1 MIFQGVYSNNFEATT
16 WKISKFIPSMS
27 QEKTRKKSRSITLCW
42 FRGITSKSALSQ
54 SLRPRVGWSKQ
65 RPNDFMIQESLD
77 GIISSTWFLHMQR
90 GLFLLCKHIPGTRN
104 LNIHEQGEYGSSEES
119 KWICE
124 TRHMRAFISSCP
136 SITSIHKKWNL
147 EISVSS
153 SSVVMSSH
161 ILRSFLGLATNGGSH
176 CLKGNLYEHVRNV
189 SWTCLCSCMSIRI
202 FEKQVHAK
210 PCTCRHVYIIKN
222 IHTYYHIQSNV
233 SWLFCICELI

>member
-1 MIFQGVYSNNFEATT
+1 
-16 WKISKFIPSMS
+16 
-27 QEKTRKKSRSITLCW
+27 
-42 FRGITSKSALSQ
+42 
-54 SLRPRVGWSKQ
+54 
-65 RPNDFMIQESLD
+65 
-77 GIISSTWFLHMQR
+77 MQLW
-90 GLFLLCKHIPGTRN
+90 LFLLCKQIPGTRN
-104 LNIHEQGEYGSSEES
+104 LNMDEHGEYGCSEES

-124 TRHMRAFISSCP
+124 TRHMRALIWSCP
-136 SITSIHKKWNL
+136 SITSIQKKYWNL

-210 PCTCRHVYIIKN
+210 PCTCRHVYIIKD
-222 IHTYYHIQSNV
+222 IHTYTVKCFMTFLHMWIDIITLKALYSAVVGHLPLCVNSPPFIAVPSTLGCVHDTFPEWQSV
-233 SWLFCICELI
+233 CFPDEHTDHWLQILPSIRSNKPS